1 MRPLRARTSAV
12 APQLE
17 PVLERVV
24 VEAVARAS
32 GYGPVH
38 VAPSTDCRATARL
51 WSASTGRAPTTVNP
65 VVVATTAL
73 MSSPLGSAPTGTIR
87 QWMPSADLATRVG
100 HVGEAATRPAGPAAR
115 SGGPF
120 HVAGRPRSGPV
131 LGVHDRPSGE
141 VHDMSGNAEL

>member
-1 MRPLRARTSAV
+1 MKPLRAATSAV

-17 PVLERVV
+17 PVLARVV

-73 MSSPLGSAPTGTIR
+73 IASPGGSAPTGTIR
-87 QWMPSADLATRVG
+87 QCMPSADPCREVG
-100 HVGEAATRPAGPAAR
+100 RRHA
-115 SGGPF
+115 
-120 HVAGRPRSGPV
+120 
-131 LGVHDRPSGE
+131 
-141 VHDMSGNAEL
+141 